1 MADHS
6 ETQKRII
13 RTALQVFAAK
23 GYEGASTREIC
34 RLAEVNVAA
43 IHYYFGD
50 KASLYRE
57 VFRLPE
63 EIGRF
68 PNEID
73 DPDAPM
79 RSVLAAFYRHV
90 MSFIVAPKQVRQ
102 MRLLMLREEMHPSG
116 VLGDQ
121 TEHTT
126 RLMHD
131 RLIGYICRA
140 IGVREPDAALH
151 HLAFS
156 IGGLA
161 LVMFAH
167 RTAVDQVAPQL
178 LADEA
183 ARKATIE
190 RLADHGVAL
199 MEAEI
204 ARRGIAVERSDA
216 SAHKSGQDGSNVEAF
231 ATERCGSSETHGGT
245 FMTLQKTSRRG
256 WIVSSLVA
264 ASLVIGVGSLL
275 PIGNGA
281 VAASKPT
288 TATPAAH

>member
-1 MADHS
+1 MATNPEFQQTDARQRLI
-6 ETQKRII
+6 EA
-13 RTALQVFAAK
+13 ALQVFASK

-63 EIGRF
+63 QIGRF

-73 DPDAPM
+73 DPDVSIH
-79 RSVLAAFYRHV
+79 SVLLAFYRHV
-90 MSFIVAPKQVRQ
+90 MSFIDAPEQVKQ

-131 RLIGYICRA
+131 RLIGFICRA
-140 IGVREPDAALH
+140 IGVDEPDDALH

-161 LVMFAH
+161 VALFAH

-178 LADEA
+178 LAGEA
-183 ARKATIE
+183 ALQATVE
-190 RLADHGVAL
+190 RLADHGTAL
-199 MEAEI
+199 IESEI
-204 ARRGIAVERSDA
+204 ARRGIAVDRDA
-216 SAHKSGQDGSNVEAF
+216 AAATNRGGQRLRIKS
-231 ATERCGSSETHGGT
+231 
-245 FMTLQKTSRRG
+245 
-256 WIVSSLVA
+256 
-264 ASLVIGVGSLL
+264 
-275 PIGNGA
+275 
-281 VAASKPT
+281 
-288 TATPAAH
+288 AAHIKQTAQRS

>member
-1 MADHS
+1 LADHS

-13 RTALQVFAAK
+13 ETALQVFAAK
-23 GYEGASTREIC
+23 GFEAASTREIC

-63 EIGRF
+63 QIGRF

-73 DPDAPM
+73 NPDVPIRA
-79 RSVLAAFYRHV
+79 VLLAFYRHV
-90 MSFIVAPKQVRQ
+90 MSFIDAPEQVKQ

-131 RLIGYICRA
+131 RLIGFICRA
-140 IGVREPDAALH
+140 IGVDEPDAALH

-161 LVMFAH
+161 VALFAH

-178 LADEA
+178 LAGEA
-183 ARKATIE
+183 ALQATVE
-190 RLADHGVAL
+190 RLADHGAAL
-199 MEAEI
+199 IESEI
-204 ARRGIAVERSDA
+204 ARRGIAVDHDAATGTNRARSKRVRLKDTANIKAAAERS
-216 SAHKSGQDGSNVEAF
+216 
-231 ATERCGSSETHGGT
+231 
-245 FMTLQKTSRRG
+245 
-256 WIVSSLVA
+256 
-264 ASLVIGVGSLL
+264 
-275 PIGNGA
+275 
-281 VAASKPT
+281 
-288 TATPAAH
+288 

>member
-13 RTALQVFAAK
+13 ETALQVFAAK

-34 RLAEVNVAA
+34 RLADVNVAA
-43 IHYYFGD
+43 IHYYWGD

-63 EIGRF
+63 QLGRF

-73 DPDAPM
+73 EPDAPM

-90 MSFIVAPKQVRQ
+90 MSFIDAPEQVKQ
-102 MRLLMLREEMHPSG
+102 MSLLMLREEMHPSG

-140 IGVREPDAALH
+140 IGVPEPDAALH

-161 LVMFAH
+161 VVLFAH

-178 LADEA
+178 LDGEA
-183 ARKATIE
+183 ALQATVE

-199 MEAEI
+199 IEAEI
-204 ARRGIAVERSDA
+204 ARRGIAVDRDEASGTNRAASRRVRVKSAANMKQTAERS
-216 SAHKSGQDGSNVEAF
+216 
-231 ATERCGSSETHGGT
+231 
-245 FMTLQKTSRRG
+245 
-256 WIVSSLVA
+256 
-264 ASLVIGVGSLL
+264 
-275 PIGNGA
+275 
-281 VAASKPT
+281 
-288 TATPAAH
+288 